1 MVVIETEGIEMNF
14 NPEYKPNREN
24 LSPTIAAMMDRVFY
38 SRRAQG
44 MNVQW
49 MNEGRL
55 DEWSMETVERA
66 QAFLA
71 QLQRR
76 GIDAVI
82 SN

>member
-1 MVVIETEGIEMNF
+1 MNF

-24 LSPTIAAMMDRVFY
+24 LAPRMVEMMDRVFY

-44 MNVQW
+44 MNVQFVR
-49 MNEGRL
+49 EDGTL
-55 DEWSMETVERA
+55 DEFSLESADRA

-71 QLQRR
+71 QCKRN

-82 SN
+82 SK